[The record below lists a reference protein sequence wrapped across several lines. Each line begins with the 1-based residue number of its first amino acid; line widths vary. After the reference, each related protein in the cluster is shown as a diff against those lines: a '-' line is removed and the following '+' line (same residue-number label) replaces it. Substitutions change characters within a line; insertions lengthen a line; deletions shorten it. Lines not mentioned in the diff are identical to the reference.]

1 MIGSIGFPEF
11 IMIFVVALLVI
22 GPKKLPQFAKFL
34 GKSLRV
40 FKDTVTE
47 TKKSIKDELDKADI
61 TGDIQ
66 NLNKDIKDLR
76 NLRISDD
83 EDQSK
88 R

>member
-40 FKDTVTE
+40 FKDTVNE